1 MSNKPPYRMSFE
13 KEVPE
18 VRVTPQRSATDLMVR
33 MVFGSDTSFMLA
45 SRDPG
50 YHTKPH
56 RHNAEQINYIVEGE
70 LWIFV
75 EEHGYRC
82 VKGDLL
88 RIPRD
93 KIHWAWNRGSGPC
106 VMLESHTPPL
116 IGDEQLRRAATPML
130 GPDENPALVRGVRN
144 IHLDIDKLEEIER
157 RAIAEPMEIA
167 RQP

>member
-1 MSNKPPYRMSFE
+1 MAKPPYRLSFE

-18 VRVTPQRSATDLMVR
+18 VRVTPQRSKVDLAVR
-33 MVFGSDTSFMLA
+33 MVYGSDTSWMLA
-45 SRDPG
+45 TRDPG

-56 RHNAEQINYIVEGE
+56 RHDAEQVNLIVEGE

-75 EEHGYRC
+75 EEKGYRC

-88 RIPRD
+88 RIPRN
-93 KIHWAWNRGSGPC
+93 KIHWAWNRGTAPC

-116 IGDEQLRRAATPML
+116 IGDEMLRRAATPML
-130 GPDENPALVRGVRN
+130 GPDENSDVITGVRN
-144 IHLDIDKLEEIER
+144 IHLDYDKLEEVEQ
-157 RAIAEPMEIA
+157 RAINDPIETG

>member
-1 MSNKPPYRMSFE
+1 MTTKPPYRMNFC

-18 VRVTPQRSATDLMVR
+18 VRVTPQRSKTDLMVR

-45 SRDPG
+45 TRDPG

-56 RHNAEQINYIVEGE
+56 RHDAEQINYIVEGE

-88 RIPRD
+88 RIPRN
-93 KIHWAWNRGSGPC
+93 KIHWAWNRGAGQC

-116 IGDEQLRRAATPML
+116 IGDDMLRRAATPML
-130 GPDENPALVRGVRN
+130 DAEEANVDIPGVRN
-144 IHLDIDKLEEIER
+144 IHLDYDKVEEVEQ
-157 RAIAEPMEIA
+157 RAINDPIETGREP
-167 RQP
+167 